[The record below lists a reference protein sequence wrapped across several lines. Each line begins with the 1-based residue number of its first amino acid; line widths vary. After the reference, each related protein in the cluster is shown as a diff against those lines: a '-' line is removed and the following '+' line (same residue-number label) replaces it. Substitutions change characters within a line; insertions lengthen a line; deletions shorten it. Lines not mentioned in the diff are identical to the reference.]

1 MPAQRALPQ
10 RHPTAAMPTR
20 AQPQPASQPAA
31 AADLDTASAPDLEV
45 RPSTVHGLGAFVR
58 RGVQKGHVLGPY
70 TGQRLSAAQVAKQD
84 WNNALTY
91 VFGLSDGSVID
102 GAVGGNATRHINH
115 SCAPNVQAFEVED
128 EDGTPGV
135 VVEAKRRLRAGEELF
150 LDYALDIGQDD
161 PADYPCRCGSPKC
174 RGTMAGG

>member
-1 MPAQRALPQ
+1 
-10 RHPTAAMPTR
+10 MPTR
-20 AQPQPASQPAA
+20 AQPQPAPEPT
-31 AADLDTASAPDLEV
+31 ADTAPDLEV

-70 TGQRLSAAQVAKQD
+70 TGRRLSPAEVARQD

-115 SCAPNVQAFEVED
+115 SCAPNVQAYEVED
-128 EDGTPGV
+128 EDGTASV
-135 VVEAKRRLRAGEELF
+135 VIEAKRRLRAGEELF
-150 LDYALDIGQDD
+150 LDYALDIGEDN